1 MTEQK
6 HHGEDDLTMACQAED
21 VVAFLQAHPQFFEEH
36 QALLTDLTLFHP
48 ISGDAISLIERQV
61 ALIREDN
68 AQLRDR
74 IQELI
79 NIARV
84 NDSLISRLH
93 QLSLALIQSVS
104 LDECLDILAEKL
116 QQDFVADLV
125 SIRLF
130 DSCVA
135 HEISRT
141 EFVGDE
147 AQAKKHF
154 SAILATGKPVCGH
167 FSEQQL
173 TYLFEDR
180 SANVKSTAVIPLMDN
195 RHALGLFAVASRD
208 VGRFRAGM
216 STQFLSYL
224 GEMSAV
230 IVKRFL

>member
-1 MTEQK
+1 
-6 HHGEDDLTMACQAED
+6 MACQAED

-36 QALLTDLTLFHP
+36 QALLADLTLFHP
-48 ISGDAISLIERQV
+48 VGRGAISLIERQV
-61 ALIREDN
+61 ALMREDN
-68 AQLRDR
+68 KTLRSR
-74 IQELI
+74 TQELI

-84 NDSLISRLH
+84 NDSLIGRLH
-93 QLSLALIQSVS
+93 QLSIALIQAVS

-135 HEISRT
+135 HEISRP
-141 EFVGDE
+141 EFIGDE

-154 SAILATGKPVCGH
+154 SVILAGGKPVCGH

-173 TYLFEDR
+173 VYLFEDR
-180 SANVKSTAVIPLMDN
+180 FASVKSTAVIPLVADQ
-195 RHALGLFAVASRD
+195 ALGLFAVASRD
-208 VGRFRAGM
+208 VERFRAGI
-216 STQFLSYL
+216 STLFLSYL
-224 GEMSAV
+224 GEISAV